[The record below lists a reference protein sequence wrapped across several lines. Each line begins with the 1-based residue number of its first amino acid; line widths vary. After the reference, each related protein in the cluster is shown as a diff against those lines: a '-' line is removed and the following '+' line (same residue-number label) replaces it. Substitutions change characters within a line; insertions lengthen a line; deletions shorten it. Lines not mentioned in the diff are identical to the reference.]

1 MHVGTFMRNVCTV
14 TYRLRGGQV
23 RNCQPGHAAVAQVI
37 QPSSR
42 TTACPGKEHR
52 CQVRPLYYQLMT
64 HSTCIIARA
73 VSVPFGM
80 PQKRAG
86 ARQADRSLERSSN
99 MPTWLITG
107 FVAAALGPVLMRRLS
122 ERPAGLGSSSH
133 ANSPR
138 SPRTSFL
145 RRAALPRLRWPSR
158 PSRLSTRTPC
168 TSSSST

>member
-14 TYRLRGGQV
+14 TDCAVGRCETVSRDKQLWRKSYNRV
-23 RNCQPGHAAVAQVI
+23 REPPLALG
-37 QPSSR
+37 
-42 TTACPGKEHR
+42 EHR